1 MKAPKTATVILIPRL
16 ESLRDVKISEPKKVI
31 SIKIEIRIGGRITK
45 TRSNGE
51 FGGKYLRRHEI
62 DRDLIK

>member
-31 SIKIEIRIGGRITK
+31 SIKIET
-45 TRSNGE
+45 
-51 FGGKYLRRHEI
+51 GKNIVL
-62 DRDLIK
+62 K